1 MSTDKTTGKLGR
13 EFSEVTANAVSDQS
27 NGVDAVSEE
36 VIQEGALRIN
46 PYRITITPREFWIYV
61 WEGLTLKYLR
71 SEHNPAALVYRHSL
85 PQQTV
90 QIMSTDKT
98 TAKPERELSGVTANA
113 VNGQSN
119 AVDAVSEEVIQEIQE
134 GALRIRP
141 ERTTITPKEFWIY
154 VWEGL
159 TLKYLRELPEV
170 TANAVNDQNNG
181 VDTVSEEVIQ
191 EKQEGALRIRPER
204 TTITPREFWIYVWE
218 GLTLKYLRE

>member
-1 MSTDKTTGKLGR
+1 
-13 EFSEVTANAVSDQS
+13 
-27 NGVDAVSEE
+27 
-36 VIQEGALRIN
+36 
-46 PYRITITPREFWIYV
+46 
-61 WEGLTLKYLR
+61 
-71 SEHNPAALVYRHSL
+71 
-85 PQQTV
+85 
-90 QIMSTDKT
+90 MSTDKT

-119 AVDAVSEEVIQEIQE
+119 AVDAVSEEVIQEKQE

-218 GLTLKYLRE
+218 GLTLKYLRELPEVTANAVNDQNNGVDTVSGEVIQEKQEGALRIRPERTTITPREFWIYVWEGLTLKYLRE

>member
-1 MSTDKTTGKLGR
+1 MSTDKTTGKPGR
-13 EFSEVTANAVSDQS
+13 EFPDVTANAVNGQS
-27 NGVDAVSEE
+27 NAVDAVSEE
-36 VIQEGALRIN
+36 ATQEKQEGALRIR
-46 PYRITITPREFWIYV
+46 PERTTITPREFWIYV

-71 SEHNPAALVYRHSL
+71 SEHNSAALVRQHSL

-98 TAKPERELSGVTANA
+98 TGKSG
-113 VNGQSN
+113 
-119 AVDAVSEEVIQEIQE
+119 
-134 GALRIRP
+134 
-141 ERTTITPKEFWIY
+141 
-154 VWEGL
+154 
-159 TLKYLRELPEV
+159 RELPEV

-181 VDTVSEEVIQ
+181 VDAVSEEVTQ